1 MNMNLAELNRDIINR
16 KAGGKT
22 IWQPRICCWYDDRVF
37 RREEMPEE
45 YKGLDLKGI
54 YEKIGCSD
62 RLYMFN
68 ACLESKID
76 SSVKF
81 EHREIDPLRF
91 EQVYSTPLGKVNC
104 IYARNTENP
113 GIMPVK
119 WFIEEEK
126 DLEVFAYIEEATT
139 FSFNMDKYNDLNKE
153 FGHLGLPVMFLPRTS
168 LQRLYIDLAGLEN
181 TIYLLADSQD
191 YVENYLKS
199 LTKSH
204 LQMCEVVAQ
213 SPVEWIN
220 YGDNIHSKLLPPD
233 LFNKYVLPD
242 YEKRGDILHRGNK
255 FVFSHWDGDVKELL
269 PFAQTCF
276 LDGIEAI
283 TPIPQ
288 GDVTLKEAKKA
299 LGDEIFLLDGIASI
313 LFNDTY
319 PIEELEKQTL
329 EVLEL
334 FEGQLI
340 LGISDEFPSDGK
352 LERIVRVNEIVN
364 DFNSKK

>member
-1 MNMNLAELNRDIINR
+1 MDINLTKLNRDILN
-16 KAGGKT
+16 KNAGGKT
-22 IWQPRICCWYDDRVF
+22 LWQPRICCWYDDRVF
-37 RREEMPEE
+37 RGEEMPGD

-62 RLYMFN
+62 RLYKFN
-68 ACLESKID
+68 ECLEAKMD
-76 SSVKF
+76 DSVKVEF
-81 EHREIDPLRF
+81 KEISDLRF
-91 EQVYSTPLGKVNC
+91 EYILSTPVGKVNC
-104 IYARNTENP
+104 VFAKNTENP
-113 GIMPVK
+113 GVMPVK
-119 WFIEEEK
+119 WYIEEEK
-126 DLEVFAYIEEATT
+126 DLEVYAYIEEATT
-139 FSFNMDKYNDLNKE
+139 FSFNMDTYNRLKEE

-168 LQRLYIDLAGLEN
+168 LQRLYIDLAGLMN
-181 TIYLLADSQD
+181 TTYLLADSQD
-191 YVENYLKS
+191 YVENYLKALS
-199 LTKSH
+199 ESH
-204 LQMCEVVAQ
+204 RKMTEVVAK
-213 SPVEWIN
+213 SPIEWIN

-233 LFNKYVLPD
+233 LFEKYVLPE
-242 YEKRGDILHRGNK
+242 YEMRGDILHKENK

-269 PFAQTCF
+269 PFARTCF

-288 GDVTLKEAKKA
+288 GDVTLKEAKEA
-299 LGDEIFLLDGIASI
+299 LGDDIFLIDGIASI

-319 PIEELEKQTL
+319 PIEELEKQTM

-364 DFNSKK
+364 DLNSKR